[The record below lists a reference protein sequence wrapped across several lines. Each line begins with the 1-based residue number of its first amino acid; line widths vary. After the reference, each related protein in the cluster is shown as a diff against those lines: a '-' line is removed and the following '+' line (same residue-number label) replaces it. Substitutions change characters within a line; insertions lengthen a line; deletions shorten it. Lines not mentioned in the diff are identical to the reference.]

1 MKDRGLMI
9 APKGI
14 WNGTW
19 DFIFVISGM
28 SDSEYAKDETRHSVN
43 GWSTWL
49 CGAIVTCRSKMM
61 PIIAL
66 SVMEAELYAAVQCV
80 MDMMYIWRILCCLGL
95 QVALPMILEVDN
107 KGAVD
112 FANNWS
118 VAGRTRHIEVKQYY
132 LRELKEAGI
141 LKVQWKSG
149 DQMTSDIFTK
159 NLAGP
164 LFEKHGSKFYGE
176 DKYYLES
183 LMKNEKRGQAKSKSE
198 ISFVAFQAYHEYLSL
213 IHI

>member
-1 MKDRGLMI
+1 M
-9 APKGI
+9 
-14 WNGTW
+14 
-19 DFIFVISGM
+19 
-28 SDSEYAKDETRHSVN
+28 
-43 GWSTWL
+43 
-49 CGAIVTCRSKMM
+49 
-61 PIIAL
+61 
-66 SVMEAELYAAVQCV
+66 
-80 MDMMYIWRILCCLGL
+80 
-95 QVALPMILEVDN
+95 ALPMILEVDN

-164 LFEKHGSKFYGE
+164 LFEKHGYKFYGE

-183 LMKNEKRGQAKSKSE
+183 LMKNEKRGRAKSKSE
-198 ISFVAFQAYHEYLSL
+198 ISFVAFQAYHEYCLFWNS
-213 IHI
+213 IID

>member
-1 MKDRGLMI
+1 
-9 APKGI
+9 
-14 WNGTW
+14 
-19 DFIFVISGM
+19 
-28 SDSEYAKDETRHSVN
+28 
-43 GWSTWL
+43 
-49 CGAIVTCRSKMM
+49 
-61 PIIAL
+61 
-66 SVMEAELYAAVQCV
+66 
-80 MDMMYIWRILCCLGL
+80 
-95 QVALPMILEVDN
+95 MILEVDY

-149 DQMTSDIFTK
+149 DQMTSDIFAK

-164 LFEKHGSKFYGE
+164 LFEKHGSEFYGE

-183 LMKNEKRGQAKSKSE
+183 LMKNKKRGQAKLKSK
-198 ISFVAFQAYHEYLSL
+198 ISFVVSQAYHKYSL
-213 IHI
+213 F